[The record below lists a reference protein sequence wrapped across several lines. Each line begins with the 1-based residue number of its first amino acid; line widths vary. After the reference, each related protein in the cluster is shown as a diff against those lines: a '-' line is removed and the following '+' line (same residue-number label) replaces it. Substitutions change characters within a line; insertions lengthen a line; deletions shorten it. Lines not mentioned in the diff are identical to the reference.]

1 MSNTQLRIFSALV
14 LVALV
19 ALMLY
24 LGTTAALVFV
34 GVASLLVIDEILIN
48 FFGQMR
54 SSKRYASAH
63 LLFLAPYV
71 FFHFIEVMPG
81 LFSVFINAGVLLNLV
96 FLAYLFG
103 AFKNEKKYLTT
114 MARYPFLAAAIV
126 LFPIMSLTSLFHDPN
141 WIRLLVV
148 LLLINFGMDT
158 GAWFF
163 GKNFGKHKLWEAVS
177 PKKTIEGF
185 IGGIFVSA
193 VLGAIFWFVFFE
205 QISAILIALF
215 ALLGAISQLGDLV
228 QSKLKRQFEIKDSSA
243 LIPGHGGVYD
253 RLDSLLFMAP
263 FYAAAVNVI
272 YLN

>member
-1 MSNTQLRIFSALV
+1 MSNTQLRIFSALI
-14 LVALV
+14 LVIIV
-19 ALMLY
+19 AFMLY
-24 LGTTAALVFV
+24 LGTVASLIFV
-34 GVASLLVIDEILIN
+34 GVASLLVIDEILVN
-48 FFGQMR
+48 FFKQDR
-54 SSKRYASAH
+54 SSKRYLIAH
-63 LLFLAPYV
+63 LLFLTPYV

-81 LFSVFINAGVLLNLV
+81 LFSVFVNTGIIVNIA

-103 AFKNEKKYLTT
+103 AFKHEKKWLKS
-114 MARYPFLAAAIV
+114 MSHYPFLAAAIT
-126 LFPIMSLTSLFHDPN
+126 LFPIMSLTSFFHAPN
-141 WIRLLVV
+141 WIQFLVV
-148 LLLINFGMDT
+148 LLLVNFGMDT

-185 IGGIFVSA
+185 VGGIFVSA
-193 VLGAIFWFVFFE
+193 ILGAAFWYFFFE
-205 QISAILIALF
+205 QFSLVLVLLF
-215 ALLGAISQLGDLV
+215 AGLGALSQLGDLV